1 MRNRITELMIE
12 KMAREGRIITQ
23 SEVAQELGITKQG
36 FSKIVRNEIN
46 SYSVEL
52 LDRICEYFDC
62 EVGDVLRRTSEEV
75 LAPA

>member
-1 MRNRITELMIE
+1 VRNRITELMIE